1 MTLLASRL
9 NSARFTSCLADIIAQ
24 FGSIPAGLQASEIA
38 QITAARQKLA
48 HAMADHEGTD
58 VVTEIV
64 TNAVVPAGQTCAT
77 PNTLTGTVTSA
88 GVVT

>member
-9 NSARFTSCLADIIAQ
+9 NTARYTSVLADLQAQ
-24 FGSIPAGLQASEIA
+24 FPIDSGLLPAEQA
-38 QITAARQKLA
+38 QIASAFSKMA
-48 HAMADHEGTD
+48 HAITDHEGTD
-58 VVTEIV
+58 VIAEIV